1 MNTSIYEIN
10 LQNDGAQNYLVIGL
24 PMSEEIIPYC
34 IHTLEKNQIPGLLPL
49 SYQFLNGETRLRYK
63 TSGKINLGSL
73 LHSSKVDLKAG
84 KFLLRNLTNSI
95 KGLEAYFIGVD
106 KLLLDPE
113 YLYVGDG
120 YQVFIPCIPTTRSV
134 CDMETDLKKFYMDV
148 ISKYLGV
155 GNYDYND
162 MFMWIYNQERFDL
175 QTYENKFLKDTATS
189 PAPSMEHKPAN
200 QNFTSQVTNRT
211 PQAPINKPVESGS
224 PVPPKSYN
232 IPAQKPQGFSIPSQ
246 GNQNIP
252 DQDEGKKNPI
262 GGFLKK
268 DKDKPQGNPG
278 LNIPAFGKSQNPVG
292 IMKTAD
298 GKALNIPGMDNLAA
312 PKPVEKDDNQKK
324 SGFGFWGKNNKQA
337 AVNTPEVPVSQG
349 VKSSAHPYI
358 VYRGQQTYINSFP
371 FTIGQGSVEHRVDY
385 IISGNPRVSHR
396 HATISFASDNY
407 YLADDNSKNGTF
419 LNGNRVQPGT
429 QMILKDGDEIRLYD
443 EILKFYLI

>member
-24 PMSEEIIPYC
+24 PMNEEIIPYC
-34 IHTLEKNQIPGLLPL
+34 IHSLEKNQIPGLLPL

-73 LHSSKVDLKAG
+73 LHTSKVDLKAG
-84 KFLLRNLTNSI
+84 KLLLRNLTNSI

-106 KLLLDPE
+106 KLLLNPD

-120 YQVFIPCIPTTRSV
+120 YQVYIPCIPTTRSV

-175 QTYENKFLKDTATS
+175 QTYENKFLKDIS
-189 PAPSMEHKPAN
+189 EPQVSRIESKPAN
-200 QNFTSQVTNRT
+200 QNMNAQVNNRM
-211 PQAPINKPVESGS
+211 PQPPVNKPVNNGT
-224 PVPPKSYN
+224 PIPPQSYN
-232 IPAQKPQGFSIPSQ
+232 ISSQKPQGFNAPPQ
-246 GNQNIP
+246 VNQNIP
-252 DQDEGKKNPI
+252 IQDDGKKNLM

-268 DKDKPQGNPG
+268 DKDNQRGNQGI
-278 LNIPAFGKSQNPVG
+278 NIPAFGNSQSPVG

-298 GKALNIPGMDNLAA
+298 GKALNIPGMDKSVS
-312 PKPVEKDDNQKK
+312 PMPVENNDNQKK
-324 SGFGFWGKNNKQA
+324 SGFGFWGKNNKQT
-337 AVNTPEVPVSQG
+337 AVNNPGVPVSHNVQTA
-349 VKSSAHPYI
+349 VRPYI
-358 VYRGQQTYINSFP
+358 VYHGQQTYITSFP
-371 FTIGQGSVEHRVDY
+371 FTLGQGSVEHRVDY

-396 HATISFASDNY
+396 HATISFASNNY
-407 YLADDNSKNGTF
+407 YLSDDNSKNGTF

-443 EILKFYLI
+443 EILKFYLT